1 MYLTIVELSNTINPV
16 ASRTA
21 ATYRGIS
28 VRVRVDQEWADQSG
42 ADALGSDA
50 IVAITKVKTLLKI
63 K

>member
-1 MYLTIVELSNTINPV
+1 MYLTIVELSNTISPV

-21 ATYRGIS
+21 AAYRGIS
-28 VRVRVDQEWADQSG
+28 VRARVDQEWADQSG

-50 IVAITKVKTLLKI
+50 IDAITKVKTLLKI